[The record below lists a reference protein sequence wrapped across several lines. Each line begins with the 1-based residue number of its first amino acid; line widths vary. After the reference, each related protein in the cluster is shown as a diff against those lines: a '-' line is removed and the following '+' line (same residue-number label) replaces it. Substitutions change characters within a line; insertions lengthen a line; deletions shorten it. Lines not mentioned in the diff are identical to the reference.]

1 MYEAGPSAL
10 LVVVE
15 TRQRDTE
22 YLVRFSRELDHLA
35 RKSQLAFE
43 LGLVP
48 LELLDL
54 PIALVAD
61 GLATRRL
68 RVEARFSRIPSKS

>member
-1 MYEAGPSAL
+1 MCEEGPSAL

-35 RKSQLAFE
+35 REPQL
-43 LGLVP
+43 L
-48 LELLDL
+48 LELRAVVD
-54 PIALVAD
+54 ALAAAVD
-61 GLATRRL
+61 
-68 RVEARFSRIPSKS
+68 ARMAAAA